1 MQFLQEMLRWCK
13 QVSRI
18 FRYRRAIGYFD
29 CVEITFSYC
38 RSEHAQLPPGGGGG
52 GATPL
57 YGLYGDVPLERVW
70 FSSSLP
76 VYNFARV
83 CPTQGIQFRASLS

>member
-1 MQFLQEMLRWCK
+1 MNKFLEYSGTEGRSDTSTASKLLL
-13 QVSRI
+13 
-18 FRYRRAIGYFD
+18 AIVGQSTHSF
-29 CVEITFSYC
+29 
-38 RSEHAQLPPGGGGG
+38 PPGGG

-57 YGLYGDVPLERVW
+57 YGLYGDVELERVW
-70 FSSSLP
+70 FSSSLS

>member
-38 RSEHAQLPPGGGGG
+38 RSEHAQLPRGGGGG
-52 GATPL
+52 G
-57 YGLYGDVPLERVW
+57 Y
-70 FSSSLP
+70 SLIWP
-76 VYNFARV
+76 IRGCAAGEGMVFV
-83 CPTQGIQFRASLS
+83 LSVGI